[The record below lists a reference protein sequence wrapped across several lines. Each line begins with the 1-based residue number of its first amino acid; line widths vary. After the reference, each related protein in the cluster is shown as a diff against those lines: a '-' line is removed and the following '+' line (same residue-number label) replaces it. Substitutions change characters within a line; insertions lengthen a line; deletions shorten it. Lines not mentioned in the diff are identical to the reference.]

1 MGKAKRARGLR
12 RPRVERDWKT
22 TFQLLV
28 AMALGG
34 ANMSARAR
42 NAILKLFE
50 RWPDAR
56 TLATADPKA
65 VQRVLQP
72 VGLARQRATTAI
84 AIATAAQ
91 TRFAGT
97 IPATA
102 SVDDVV
108 SLGVPR
114 MVANVVLCRAF
125 GVVAGAPPPSLPLED
140 EPIPASTV
148 DASQLPAD
156 WKAALGTAF
165 DALDVPAV
173 VGRVAKER
181 ARGAVLPPAWE
192 TFAAFHHTPFA
203 RTRVLVLGQ
212 DPYPTPG
219 MAHGLAF
226 SVKRGVKLPQSLAN
240 MFDELVADI
249 GCAFPKHGYLLPW
262 ARQGVLLLNSVLTVR
277 ASEPGSHKLFGWREL
292 TDEII
297 RTLDARDEHVVFV
310 FWGSHARA
318 HAKLVTSGRH
328 TIIEGAHPSPMSAKA
343 FRGSRPYSSIN
354 KALRAHGQPEIEW
367 ALDDGAQLQNTP
379 LPGRLCES
387 SAQNADG
394 KQIDSAS
401 AKACASGST
410 LYEKQA
416 SSA

>member
-1 MGKAKRARGLR
+1 MGKAKRPRGLR

-28 AMALGG
+28 AMTLGG
-34 ANMSARAR
+34 ATMSARAR
-42 NAILKLFE
+42 NAILALFE

-56 TLATADPKA
+56 TLATANPTA

-72 VGLARQRATTAI
+72 VGLAKQRATTAI
-84 AIATAAQ
+84 AIATAVQ
-91 TRFAGT
+91 TRFEGT
-97 IPATA
+97 VPASA
-102 SVDDVV
+102 DEMI
-108 SLGVPR
+108 SLGVQR
-114 MVANVVLCRAF
+114 TVANVVLRRAF
-125 GVVAGAPPPSLPLED
+125 GVVAGAPPSLPLE
-140 EPIPASTV
+140 EEAIPASTV
-148 DASQLPAD
+148 DASHLPAD
-156 WKAALGTAF
+156 WEAALGRAF
-165 DALDVPAV
+165 AALEVPAV

-192 TFAAFHHTPFA
+192 TFSAFHHTPFA

-249 GCAFPKHGYLLPW
+249 GCTFPKHGYLLAW
-262 ARQGVLLLNSVLTVR
+262 ARQGVLLINSVLTVR

-292 TDEII
+292 TNEII
-297 RTLDARDEHVVFV
+297 RALDARDEHVVFV

-343 FRGSRPYSSIN
+343 FRGSRPYSTIN
-354 KALRAHGQPEIEW
+354 AALRAHGQREIEW
-367 ALDDGAQLQNTP
+367 ALD
-379 LPGRLCES
+379 
-387 SAQNADG
+387 
-394 KQIDSAS
+394 
-401 AKACASGST
+401 
-410 LYEKQA
+410 
-416 SSA
+416 

>member
-1 MGKAKRARGLR
+1 MGKAKRPHGLR

-22 TFQLLV
+22 TFQLLL

-42 NAILKLFE
+42 NAIIKLFE
-50 RWPDAR
+50 RWPDAAA
-56 TLATADPKA
+56 LAAADPKA

-72 VGLARQRATTAI
+72 VGLAKKRATTAM
-84 AIATAAQ
+84 AIASAVQ
-91 TRFAGT
+91 TRFKGDV
-97 IPATA
+97 PA
-102 SVDDVV
+102 SVDEMV
-108 SLGVPR
+108 SLGVPK

-125 GVVAGAPPPSLPLED
+125 GVVAGAPPSMPIED
-140 EPIPASTV
+140 DVPASTV
-148 DASQLPAD
+148 DASHLPVD
-156 WKAALGTAF
+156 WEEALGSAF
-165 DALDVPAV
+165 AELDVPGV

-240 MFDELVADI
+240 MFDELVADV
-249 GCAFPKHGYLLPW
+249 GCTFPKHGYLLPW

-297 RTLDARDEHVVFV
+297 RALDARDEHVVFV

-318 HAKLVTSGRH
+318 HAKLVKSGRH

-343 FRGSRPYSSIN
+343 FRGSRPYSTIN
-354 KALRAHGQPEIEW
+354 KALRAHNQPEIDW
-367 ALDDGAQLQNTP
+367 ALD
-379 LPGRLCES
+379 
-387 SAQNADG
+387 
-394 KQIDSAS
+394 
-401 AKACASGST
+401 
-410 LYEKQA
+410 
-416 SSA
+416 

>member
-1 MGKAKRARGLR
+1 MLMPTLGSTNGAIGPNFLSWWTSPLTSGVAIRTMNWMGKAKPRRGLR
-12 RPRVERDWKT
+12 RPRVERDWET

-34 ANMSARAR
+34 ANMSAAVR

-56 TLATADPKA
+56 TLAAANPAA

-72 VGLARQRATTAI
+72 LGLAKKRAATAI
-84 AIATAAQ
+84 GIASAVE
-91 TRFAGT
+91 TRFAGEV
-97 IPATA
+97 PEG
-102 SVDDVV
+102 VDEMV
-108 SLGVPR
+108 SLAGVQR
-114 MVANVVLCRAF
+114 TVANVVSRRAF
-125 GVVAGAPPPSLPLED
+125 GVIAGAPPSLPE
-140 EPIPASTV
+140 EEEVPASTI
-148 DASQLPAD
+148 DASRLPAD
-156 WKAALGTAF
+156 WEAALGPAF
-165 DALDVPAV
+165 AKLDVPAV
-173 VGRVAKER
+173 IERVAKER
-181 ARGAVLPPAWE
+181 ARGAVFPPAWE

-219 MAHGLAF
+219 LAHGLAF
-226 SVKRGVKLPQSLAN
+226 SVKRGVPLPQSLAN
-240 MFDELVADI
+240 MFHELVADV

-297 RTLDARDEHVVFV
+297 RALDAREEHVVFV

-318 HAKLVTSGRH
+318 HAKLVKSGRH

-354 KALRAHGQPEIEW
+354 KALRAHGQPEIDW
-367 ALDDGAQLQNTP
+367 ALD
-379 LPGRLCES
+379 
-387 SAQNADG
+387 
-394 KQIDSAS
+394 
-401 AKACASGST
+401 
-410 LYEKQA
+410 
-416 SSA
+416 

>member
-1 MGKAKRARGLR
+1 MGKAKRPRGLR
-12 RPRVERDWKT
+12 RPRVERDWET

-34 ANMSARAR
+34 ANMTARAR
-42 NAILKLFE
+42 NALLHLFK
-50 RWPDAR
+50 RWPDAAA
-56 TLATADPKA
+56 LTAADAKA

-72 VGLARQRATTAI
+72 MGLAKQRATSAI
-84 AIATAAQ
+84 AIASAVQ
-91 TRFAGT
+91 TRFGGT
-97 IPATA
+97 IPETA
-102 SVDDVV
+102 SVDDLF

-125 GVVAGAPPPSLPLED
+125 GVVAGPPSMPLED
-140 EPIPASTV
+140 EVPASTV
-148 DASQLPAD
+148 DASRLPPD
-156 WKAALGTAF
+156 WEDALGSALT
-165 DALDVPAV
+165 ALDVPGV
-173 VGRVAKER
+173 IERVAKER

-226 SVKRGVKLPQSLAN
+226 SVKRGIKLPQSLAN

-249 GCAFPKHGYLLPW
+249 GCPFPKHGYLLPW

-297 RTLDARDEHVVFV
+297 RTLDAREEHVVFV

-318 HAKLVTSGRH
+318 HAKLVKNKHH
-328 TIIEGAHPSPMSAKA
+328 TIIEGAHPSPMSVKA
-343 FRGSRPYSSIN
+343 FRGSRPYSTIN
-354 KALRAHGQPEIEW
+354 KALRKHGQPEIEW
-367 ALDDGAQLQNTP
+367 AL
-379 LPGRLCES
+379 E
-387 SAQNADG
+387 
-394 KQIDSAS
+394 
-401 AKACASGST
+401 
-410 LYEKQA
+410 
-416 SSA
+416 